1 MIKVDMTINKTG
13 YVEISGNA
21 RDLAIEFSTLIENCI
36 HNGLP
41 ARFFAG
47 VILQACCQGK
57 LSDDEF
63 SQATEAVDEML
74 EALVDKY
81 FDK

>member
-1 MIKVDMTINKTG
+1 MIKVDIVVNRTG
-13 YVEISGNA
+13 LVQISGNPS
-21 RDLAIEFSTLIENCI
+21 DLAIEFSCLIESCI
-36 HNGLP
+36 RQGLP

-47 VILQACCQGK
+47 VIVQACCQGK

-63 SQATEAVDEML
+63 SQAAEAVGEML

>member
-1 MIKVDMTINKTG
+1 MIKIDMVIDKVSR
-13 YVEISGNA
+13 VEVRGNA
-21 RDLAIEFSTLIENCI
+21 KDLAIEFSTLIENCI
-36 HNGLP
+36 REGLP
-41 ARFFAG
+41 PKFFAG
-47 VILQACCQGK
+47 VIVQACCQGK

-63 SQATEAVDEML
+63 SQVASAVGEML

>member
-1 MIKVDMTINKTG
+1 MIKVDIAINEIG
-13 YVEISGNA
+13 RVEVKGNPK
-21 RDLAIEFSTLIENCI
+21 DLAIEFSSLIESCI
-36 HNGLP
+36 CEGLSP
-41 ARFFAG
+41 KFFAG
-47 VILQACCQGK
+47 VIVQACCQGK

-63 SQATEAVDEML
+63 SQAASAVGEML